1 MARII
6 VFGPSGNVGASL
18 VRVLRK
24 NGHDVTSASRNNR
37 SGEMNHLKIDLEHD
51 FVQLTN
57 LDEYNY
63 AFLAFQL
70 NSDAE
75 FNTKGMVERNSEVT
89 FQLIEALSK
98 KNIKIG
104 FFSSASIFDGRIPS
118 VHHSSKLSPRNY
130 YGIKKVEIEKYLLQN
145 DISCD
150 IFRTGKILGK
160 MPLIGKWVDQSM
172 RDGAISIHSKTHISP
187 LTSDYLAEAICETFM
202 SSSDIV
208 HQLSGNGDINYLSIY
223 CDFMRM
229 RKANGFETT
238 SKIEV
243 IESAVQYESLRPSG
257 MFSNIQPPSSA
268 STLHNYLLAYTSGV
282 R

>member
-6 VFGPSGNVGASL
+6 VFGSSGNIGASL

-24 NGHDVTSASRNNR
+24 NGHDVTSASRNNQ
-37 SGEMNHLKIDLEHD
+37 SSEMNHLKIDLEHD
-51 FVQLTN
+51 FDQIAN

-70 NSDAE
+70 NSDIE
-75 FNTKGMVERNSEVT
+75 FNTTGMVERNLEVT
-89 FQLIEALSK
+89 FQLIEALRK

-104 FFSSASIFDGRIPS
+104 FFSSASIFDGSIPRT
-118 VHHSSKLSPRNY
+118 HHSSKFSPRNY
-130 YGIKKVEIEKYLLQN
+130 YGAKKVEIEKFLLQN

-160 MPLIGKWVDQSM
+160 MPVIDKWVDQSI
-172 RDGAISIHSKTHISP
+172 RDEAISIHSKAYISP
-187 LTSDYLAEAICETFM
+187 LTSDYLAEAISETFL

-208 HQLSGNGDINYLSIY
+208 HQLTGNGDINYLSIY
-223 CDFMRM
+223 YDFMRM

-243 IESAVQYESLRPSG
+243 IESAVQYESLQPSG
-257 MFSNIQPPSSA
+257 MFSHIQPPSSA
-268 STLHNYLLAYTSGV
+268 STLHNYLLAYTSAV
-282 R
+282 P